1 MIGIN
6 NHLVCQLQIPRSINQ
21 WLPPGLLEYS
31 FIGSG
36 VRATNR
42 ASRAA
47 IRTCHLLS
55 SAPSLEPPPVNSG
68 GQRWPATVNDARPP
82 PQQLSDQ
89 EDFKFQIDSRQVSA
103 KKKELLPFH
112 RFTKLIIKH
121 ILSQHNKLSK
131 RPQSFHHVIKL
142 DSVLGNLK
150 FANKGAKDP
159 IYGMTITMEIMSDE
173 IKASVHYLNYLA
185 KSEGEK
191 LVKCR
196 GKGLLTKKGVE
207 VAMEKIKTK
216 RVLNKKRTK
225 AIIKETVISRQAH
238 KDSDEGTLDHSKKLK
253 GVEALSNAAQYLLDM
268 KTATKASRNDFVFKQ
283 RPICPVEG
291 SGMIP
296 EVLDAPSGSSSSSS
310 SKSEDS
316 EGFLPT
322 DDEASPDN
330 VPEPHVEKPAVP
342 HPNSSLTLSSV
353 EYGNQFINDNPDV
366 SLTDVLKDKSK
377 IEIQS
382 MVEVLVLQENPAV
395 QIPPLVDTTRLIKLE
410 KKVDRMS
417 KINHTNVIETSV
429 QPNMMNNTTPITLYQ
444 PPSTSANRLTEYE
457 IKLKLYNMIQS
468 SRSFLDHEKH
478 LTLYNALINSMDI
491 DEANVQGNKDTKKR
505 GHDKQ
510 DPPTDVDNDSKKRK
524 RKDAD
529 TSSSKKED
537 EELIQYDVEDDDEMV
552 QDDDIAA
559 DDMTHDDDSPTQD
572 RSTWFKK
579 DVMLR
584 PETLDPENCKEP
596 NVNDALEQN
605 WFNEMVNA
613 KKDLV
618 TFNDLMGF
626 TIDFTK
632 FSKNCLKKDKLTKAD
647 LEGPIFKL
655 LKGNYRNCIELEY
668 NMEQHYLALTYQID
682 WANHEG
688 DNAPEQ
694 KEYVFKEADFP
705 KLHLNDIED
714 MYLMY
719 AQNKLHHLKGDEQTD
734 LVMALR
740 FFIRRIIFKKRVK
753 DIQLRVEI
761 YQTNLNITRPQVRC
775 DDLDLK
781 EPYTIL
787 YKPKGVVYLNKY
799 IKYPMRVDELYKFS
813 DGTLKPVR
821 DILNLRLH
829 NFELGYNNTSI
840 PKRAWTENYQKRT
853 TSMLEKIGQTL
864 LKR

>member
-1 MIGIN
+1 MATYH
-6 NHLVCQLQIPRSINQ
+6 HLSGATWPASCHRHRHRSHHRTTIQQWRSTVAKDNQ
-21 WLPPGLLEYS
+21 RWLTTVDHY
-31 FIGSG
+31 
-36 VRATNR
+36 
-42 ASRAA
+42 
-47 IRTCHLLS
+47 RTTTGTVVW
-55 SAPSLEPPPVNSG
+55 P
-68 GQRWPATVNDARPP
+68 GQRPSRVNGRHVAADVAADMAEGIYPH
-82 PQQLSDQ
+82 

-121 ILSQHNKLSK
+121 ILSQHNNLSK

-159 IYGMTITMEIMSDE
+159 IYRMAILMEMMSDE
-173 IKASVHYLNYLA
+173 IKASAYYLNYLA
-185 KSEGEK
+185 KSEGDK
-191 LVKCR
+191 LVKGR
-196 GKGLLTKKGVE
+196 GKRLLTKKGVE
-207 VAMEKIKTK
+207 VVVDEIETI
-216 RVLNKKRTK
+216 RVLKKKRTK
-225 AIIKETVISRQAH
+225 AIIKET
-238 KDSDEGTLDHSKKLK
+238 
-253 GVEALSNAAQYLLDM
+253 DM

-395 QIPPLVDTTRLIKLE
+395 QIPPLVDTT
-410 KKVDRMS
+410 VT
-417 KINHTNVIETSV
+417 KI
-429 QPNMMNNTTPITLYQ
+429 Q
-444 PPSTSANRLTEYE
+444 
-457 IKLKLYNMIQS
+457 
-468 SRSFLDHEKH
+468 
-478 LTLYNALINSMDI
+478 
-491 DEANVQGNKDTKKR
+491 KR

-552 QDDDIAA
+552 QDDDIVA

-579 DVMLR
+579 DVMVR

-605 WFNEMVNA
+605 WFNEMVDA

-632 FSKNCLKKDKLTKAD
+632 FSKNCLKKYKLTKAD

-668 NMEQHYLALTYQID
+668 NVEQHYLALTYQID

-688 DNAPEQ
+688 DNARM
-694 KEYVFKEADFP
+694 
-705 KLHLNDIED
+705 I
-714 MYLMY
+714 
-719 AQNKLHHLKGDEQTD
+719 
-734 LVMALR
+734 
-740 FFIRRIIFKKRVK
+740 
-753 DIQLRVEI
+753 
-761 YQTNLNITRPQVRC
+761 
-775 DDLDLK
+775 
-781 EPYTIL
+781 
-787 YKPKGVVYLNKY
+787 
-799 IKYPMRVDELYKFS
+799 
-813 DGTLKPVR
+813 
-821 DILNLRLH
+821 
-829 NFELGYNNTSI
+829 
-840 PKRAWTENYQKRT
+840 
-853 TSMLEKIGQTL
+853 
-864 LKR
+864 